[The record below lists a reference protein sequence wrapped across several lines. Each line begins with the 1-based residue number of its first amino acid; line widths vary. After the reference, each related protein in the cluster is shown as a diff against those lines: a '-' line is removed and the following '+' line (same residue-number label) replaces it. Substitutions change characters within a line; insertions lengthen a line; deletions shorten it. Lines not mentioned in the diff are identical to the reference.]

1 MDSRNFV
8 FMFYGFTAAWL
19 IIFVYV
25 FTLLRRASRIRDEL
39 RRYEAMLELP
49 NPRSEKSLRGGAVT
63 GFILIAFAVAISPP
77 HAAAHHRSESVSPLS
92 GIRLSAGSVHLRSQE
107 H

>member
-49 NPRSEKSLRGGAVT
+49 NPRS
-63 GFILIAFAVAISPP
+63 
-77 HAAAHHRSESVSPLS
+77 
-92 GIRLSAGSVHLRSQE
+92 
-107 H
+107 

>member
-19 IIFVYV
+19 LIFIYLSV
-25 FTLLRRASRIRDEL
+25 LLRRANRIRDEL

-49 NPRSEKSLRGGAVT
+49 KSR
-63 GFILIAFAVAISPP
+63 P
-77 HAAAHHRSESVSPLS
+77 
-92 GIRLSAGSVHLRSQE
+92 
-107 H
+107 

>member
-25 FTLLRRASRIRDEL
+25 LTLVRRGRRIREDL
-39 RRYEAMLELP
+39 RRYEAMLEHP
-49 NPRSEKSLRGGAVT
+49 KS
-63 GFILIAFAVAISPP
+63 
-77 HAAAHHRSESVSPLS
+77 
-92 GIRLSAGSVHLRSQE
+92 
-107 H
+107 